1 MTPARYTNAL
11 KPLRWLAT
19 MTLSLCAQALH
30 AQSLASPMPSGAEL
44 AEVIKALDKRHYDAF
59 NGCDL
64 KTLEALYAPDVE
76 FYHDLNGKV
85 LDREQLLAAIRKNI
99 CGKVQRR
106 ATAPIV
112 VHPLAGVGALEEGAQ
127 CFYRVG
133 RDACEQEGRY
143 FMLWRYDGSTWRL
156 TRVFSYEHKNL
167 P

>member
-1 MTPARYTNAL
+1 MTPVRFPSAP
-11 KPLRWLAT
+11 KPLRWLAA
-19 MTLSLCAQALH
+19 MTLSLCALALQAQPP
-30 AQSLASPMPSGAEL
+30 AWPMPSGAEL
-44 AEVIKALDKRHYDAF
+44 TEVIRALDKQHYDAF

-64 KTLEALYAPDVE
+64 KALETLYAPDVE

-85 LDREQLLAAIRKNI
+85 LNREQLLAAIRKNI

-106 ATAPIV
+106 ATAPIL
-112 VHPLAGVGALEEGAQ
+112 VHPLAGVGALEEGVQ

-156 TRVFSYEHKNL
+156 TRVFSYEHKDL